1 MRFGLSAAIFIDSFR
16 GIGGGYSLSDSA
28 GSYHAFCVQAK
39 GLILPATKN
48 EILKSSTKRAL

>member
-1 MRFGLSAAIFIDSFR
+1 MRFGLSAAISTDSFR
-16 GIGGGYSLSDSA
+16 GIGGYSLSDSA